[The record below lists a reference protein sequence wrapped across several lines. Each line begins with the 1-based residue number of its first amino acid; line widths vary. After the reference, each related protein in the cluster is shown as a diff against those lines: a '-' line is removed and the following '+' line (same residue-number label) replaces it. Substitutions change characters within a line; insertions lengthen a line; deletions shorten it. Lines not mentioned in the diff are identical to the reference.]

1 MTTATHR
8 TADRCAPTNRRA
20 GVGVRTN
27 CAGNATT
34 RLAFAEADSDYRH
47 FVETGHHLLPAYKT
61 LESLFASWK

>member
-8 TADRCAPTNRRA
+8 TADRRAAKNRRA
-20 GVGVRTN
+20 GVGLRTKS
-27 CAGNATT
+27 AGNATT

-61 LESLFASWK
+61 LEGLFASWK